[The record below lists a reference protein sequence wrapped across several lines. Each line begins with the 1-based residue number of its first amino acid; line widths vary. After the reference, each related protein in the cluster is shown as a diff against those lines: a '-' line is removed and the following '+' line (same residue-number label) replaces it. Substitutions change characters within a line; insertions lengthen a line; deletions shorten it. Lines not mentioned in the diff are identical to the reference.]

1 MSANISP
8 ALFRCSAPAL
18 AAGSPGG
25 QGGQMVH
32 PVHQGQA
39 LLVKAVLKKK
49 LMEQLLLF
57 CLYQVTNLLVDE
69 EGLVVSVLV
78 EEEDH

>member
-1 MSANISP
+1 
-8 ALFRCSAPAL
+8 
-18 AAGSPGG
+18 
-25 QGGQMVH
+25 MVH

-39 LLVKAVLKKK
+39 LLIKAVLKKK
-49 LMEQLLLF
+49 WMEQLLLF